1 MVESQGD
8 DNAYICKN
16 IKSSYAAIISEKI
29 ATLHELR
36 TVYDMEDFLNFLEII
51 QVNRLNEIKQMEKMK
66 AKR

>member
-1 MVESQGD
+1 MVESEGN

-16 IKSSYAAIISEKI
+16 IKSSYATVIAEKI

-36 TVYDMEDFLNFLEII
+36 TIYDMEDFLNFLEII